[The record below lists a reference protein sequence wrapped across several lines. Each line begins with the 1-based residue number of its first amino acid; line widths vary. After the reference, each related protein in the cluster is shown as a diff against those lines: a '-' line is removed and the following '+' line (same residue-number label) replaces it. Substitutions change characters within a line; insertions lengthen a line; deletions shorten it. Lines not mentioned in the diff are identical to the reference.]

1 MMGIYKI
8 TNTINNKCYI
18 GLSRDIEYRW
28 KEHKYKAIH
37 NKKCKNKP
45 LYNAFKKYGIDNF
58 VFEVLKE
65 CKEDELSDLEIFYI
79 NKYKSNNN
87 KYGYNI
93 TGGGESGPSMS
104 GETNPNAVCSDE
116 SIIFL
121 RTCFLKHIYK
131 GDAKKM
137 FIEKY
142 GDIKDNTFNS
152 IWVGNSYKN
161 IMPEVYTEENRLIHR
176 KLAIK
181 NRPINVG
188 LLDTHK
194 YVLDIRNDKLNGM
207 RYSDAAKKYNF
218 INVNTFNDIW
228 RGKTFKYIQP
238 TS

>member
-28 KEHKYKAIH
+28 KEHKQQAIY
-37 NKKCKNKP
+37 NKRCKNKP
-45 LYNAFKKYGIDNF
+45 LYNAFKKYGINNF
-58 VFEVLKE
+58 IFEVLEE
-65 CKEDELSDLEIFYI
+65 CEENELSLREIFYI
-79 NKYKSNNN
+79 NKYKSNNK

-93 TGGGESGPSMS
+93 TDGGESGPVMN
-104 GETNPNAVCSDE
+104 GETNPKAVCSDE

-121 RTCFLKHIYK
+121 RTCFLNHIYK

-142 GDIKDNTFNS
+142 GNINDNTFNS
-152 IWVGNSYKN
+152 IWVGNSYKY
-161 IMPEVYTEENRLIHR
+161 IMPEVYTEENRQIHR

-181 NRPINVG
+181 NRPINEG

-194 YVLDIRNDKLNGM
+194 YVFDIRTDKFNGM
-207 RYSDAAKKYNF
+207 KYSDAVKKYNF

-228 RGKTFKYIQP
+228 RGRTFKHIQL
-238 TS
+238 S